1 METILVVD
9 DEKNYLINLE
19 ALLSEESDYEILT
32 AESGVQALQVLK
44 EHEVDL
50 VITDLKMPGMDGL
63 QLLEEAKKM
72 MPGLP
77 VIVLTADGTIDT
89 AVEAVKKGAYDYLT
103 KAGYSNDELMLRV
116 SKALEV
122 SALVKEKRLLSE
134 ELSQKYGFDNLVGK
148 SKPMQKTY
156 ELIRKVADTK
166 ATVLIIGESGTGKE
180 LIARSIHFNS
190 RRSGKPYI
198 SVNCTALTE
207 SLLESE
213 LFGHEKGSF
222 TGAIAGKKGRFELAD
237 KGTLFLDEVGEMSTQ
252 LQVKLLRVLQ
262 EMEFERVGGTR
273 TLKVDV
279 RIVAASNKDLRT
291 LIKKG
296 TFREDLFYR
305 LNVVHI
311 LVPPL
316 RERPDDILLLVNHF
330 IKKYAIDENKR
341 VYSISPD
348 ALRRIYEYDW
358 PGNVRE
364 LEHVIERAVI
374 LSSGSELTVVDLP
387 EEFQDKTRGESA
399 IDQLL
404 APHTKLQDALEQMEE
419 MMIRNALKKAKFVQS
434 QAAEALGIS
443 RGLMGYKIKKYNI
456 SLS

>member
-19 ALLSEESDYEILT
+19 ALLSEERDYEILT
-32 AESGVQALQVLK
+32 AESGIQALQVLK

-63 QLLEEAKKM
+63 QLLEEAKKRNS
-72 MPGLP
+72 GLP

-103 KAGYSNDELMLRV
+103 KGGYSNDELMLRV
-116 SKALEV
+116 GKALEV

-166 ATVLIIGESGTGKE
+166 ASVLIIGESGTGKE

-190 RRSGKPYI
+190 RRRDKPYI

-252 LQVKLLRVLQ
+252 LQVKLLRVL
-262 EMEFERVGGTR
+262 
-273 TLKVDV
+273 
-279 RIVAASNKDLRT
+279 
-291 LIKKG
+291 
-296 TFREDLFYR
+296 
-305 LNVVHI
+305 
-311 LVPPL
+311 
-316 RERPDDILLLVNHF
+316 
-330 IKKYAIDENKR
+330 
-341 VYSISPD
+341 
-348 ALRRIYEYDW
+348 
-358 PGNVRE
+358 
-364 LEHVIERAVI
+364 
-374 LSSGSELTVVDLP
+374 
-387 EEFQDKTRGESA
+387 
-399 IDQLL
+399 
-404 APHTKLQDALEQMEE
+404 
-419 MMIRNALKKAKFVQS
+419 
-434 QAAEALGIS
+434 
-443 RGLMGYKIKKYNI
+443 
-456 SLS
+456 